1 MTNTKTNEMTT
12 TELTL
17 EDILNSDLMNE
28 IAKEDEQTLKE
39 TGWTRK
45 DVNEMAKFVIKNT
58 K

>member
-1 MTNTKTNEMTT
+1 MTKATNDMKT

-28 IAKEDEQTLKE
+28 IAKEEDQTLKE
-39 TGWTRK
+39 SGWSRN
-45 DVNEMAKFVIKNT
+45 DVNEMAKFVVKNS

>member
-1 MTNTKTNEMTT
+1 MKT

-28 IAKEDEQTLKE
+28 IAKEEDQTLKE
-39 TGWTRK
+39 SGWSRN
-45 DVNEMAKFVIKNT
+45 DVNEMAKFVVKNS

>member
-1 MTNTKTNEMTT
+1 MTT
-12 TELTL
+12 VELTL

-28 IAKEDEQTLKE
+28 IAQEDEQTLKE
-39 TGWTRK
+39 SGWSIK

>member
-1 MTNTKTNEMTT
+1 MTNETNNMTT
-12 TELTL
+12 VELTL

-28 IAKEDEQTLKE
+28 IAQEDEQTLKE
-39 TGWTRK
+39 SGWSIK